1 MKKLLVFILLL
12 TFSSLPILLGQNAT
26 ADIAKWH
33 LPDGAIARLGK
44 GAVNHIAYSPDGKH
58 LAVVSDIGVWMYDA
72 QNGTEQALIPA
83 APGNAVRHVVFSP
96 DGHTL
101 AVTDARKMQLWDYRS
116 QTLKGSLG
124 GLHLPRI
131 DAIGAIS
138 AVFSPDGHTLAIVGI
153 NQTTELWDI
162 MRKKLKCTLEGS
174 TDTPGNEGMEYFSV
188 AYSPD
193 GNTFAIGSED
203 GTIRLWDTTTGQ
215 LKHTFI
221 GNITSVG
228 SFCFSPDGKTIA
240 TRSFTGTIWLWDTTT
255 GRHKITLEYAVSG
268 DNIAYSPDGEV
279 IAIIVS
285 GTILL
290 LDATTGEQ
298 KSELQIGVEKH
309 FSFSPDGTTIA
320 AVDENGI
327 VQVWDTKGGIP
338 IKYGFEEETRVKL
351 EVPIA
356 TGKHKYTFECADSVG
371 GIVFSP
377 DGDTLTT
384 ANANNT
390 VQVWNTKTG
399 ALKYTLEHTSSII
412 GMSFSEYS
420 TFNDAG
426 AGHNILITAH
436 SDKTVRLWNTKTHV
450 CQHTFSLTKHTDAI
464 HSVAF
469 SPDGKTL
476 ATASFDGNYL
486 LWEIPSGLF
495 KETLGKDR
503 TTSQNDFVGSFSP
516 DGDTFA
522 LGNGGSVE
530 ILGLAPVKVKK
541 IINKDLMHSQ
551 RWIRSI
557 AYSPKDNIIATG
569 AGRDLILWNTIIG
582 TAMGNYACEFL
593 IRNLEFS
600 PDGNT
605 IAISTS
611 NDTLLWDTQTGALKH
626 TLDGNSI
633 VAFSPDGNI
642 IATSYSWKGTV
653 QLWDTKTRAHK
664 NRLIGHGSGVKS
676 IAYSPDGNIIA
687 TTGKDGTVLLWNL
700 TSYNLNTK

>member
-1 MKKLLVFILLL
+1 M
-12 TFSSLPILLGQNAT
+12 SLP
-26 ADIAKWH
+26 K
-33 LPDGAIARLGK
+33 GAIARLGK

-83 APGNAVRHVVFSP
+83 TPGNAGRHVVFSP

-101 AVTDARKMQLWDYRS
+101 AITDARKMQLWDYRS
-116 QTLKGSLG
+116 QTLKDSLA
-124 GLHLPRI
+124 GLHLSPT
-131 DAIGAIS
+131 DV
-138 AVFSPDGHTLAIVGI
+138 VFSPDGNTIAIVDI

-162 MRKKLKCTLEGS
+162 MTKKLKCTLEGS

-203 GTIRLWDTTTGQ
+203 GTIRLWDTTTGK

-255 GRHKITLEYAVSG
+255 GRHKSTLEYPVSG
-268 DNIAYSPDGEV
+268 DIAYSPDGEA
-279 IAIIVS
+279 IAINVY
-285 GTILL
+285 GTIYL

-298 KSELQIGVEKH
+298 KCELQIGVEIL

-320 AVDENGI
+320 AVNKDGI

-338 IKYGFEEETRVKL
+338 IKYGFEKETRVKL

-356 TGKHKYTFECADSVG
+356 TGKHKYTFECADSVE
-371 GIVFSP
+371 GIMFSP

-399 ALKYTLEHTSSII
+399 ELKYTLEHTSSII
-412 GMSFSEYS
+412 GISFSKYS
-420 TFNDAG
+420 SFNDA
-426 AGHNILITAH
+426 ADGHNILITAH

-450 CQHTFSLTKHTDAI
+450 CQRTFSLTKHTDDI

-469 SPDGKTL
+469 SPDGNML

-495 KETLGKDR
+495 KKTLGKDR
-503 TTSQNDFVGSFSP
+503 SISKYIFAGSFSP
-516 DGDTFA
+516 DGDKFA
-522 LGNGGSVE
+522 LGVGGSVE
-530 ILGLAPVKVKK
+530 ILGLAPAKVKK
-541 IINKDLMHSQ
+541 IINKDMEHSQ
-551 RWIRSI
+551 RWIRGI
-557 AYSPKDNIIATG
+557 AYSPKENIIATG
-569 AGRDLILWNTIIG
+569 IGRDLILWNTIIG
-582 TAMGNYACEFL
+582 TTMGNHDCESL
-593 IRNLEFS
+593 IRNLAFS

-611 NDTLLWDTQTGALKH
+611 NDTLLWDTQTSTLKH

-633 VAFSPDGNI
+633 VAFSPDGKT
-642 IATSYSWKGTV
+642 IATSNSWKRMV
-653 QLWDTKTRAHK
+653 QLWDTKTGASK
-664 NRLIGHGSGVKS
+664 NRLTGHGSEVKS

-687 TTGKDGTVLLWNL
+687 TTGEDGTVLLWNL
-700 TSYNLNTK
+700 TSQDLNTN